1 MPPVPAPPYSGLWYR
16 AIGALPAVAVKRQYD
31 TAATFALAEDNKMG
45 ITKLAPT
52 RLRLLASN
60 GASSS
65 TGPIQY
71 QLQVAETATC
81 ASGTY
86 VAVGSDTDWQM
97 VDSTYYGDGA
107 ATSNVT
113 SGLTDPGGFTFAAGQ
128 LKDTSDTTAA
138 ISLNAS
144 GFTEVEFAVKAT
156 SSATS
161 GGNYCFRLYN
171 TTTGAVFST
180 YTNYAQAQVNGITA
194 INLLSF
200 AATGYGESVRV
211 NWQTAQEVENK
222 GFDLYRATNLAG
234 PYFKLNPKLMATA
247 SIGGEG
253 RDYEFFDEVVSRGTI
268 YYYKLEDV
276 DVRGRTPRTDRCAWT
291 GTGTG
296 FRTTGRLPTG

>member
-1 MPPVPAPPYSGLWYR
+1 MFAVVGTQNKALSAFNGDTQHWYQTTTNSYGAGGTKLATGSSTTVQWTVVSGYWCI
-16 AIGALPAVAVKRQYD
+16 AAVAVKRQYD

-113 SGLTDPGGFTFAAGQ
+113 SGLTDPGRLHLCGRPAQGHERTPP
-128 LKDTSDTTAA
+128 LA
-138 ISLNAS
+138 ITLNAS
-144 GFTEVEFAVKAT
+144 GFTEIEFAVRRPQRHQPAGIT
-156 SSATS
+156 VSD
-161 GGNYCFRLYN
+161 CYN
-171 TTTGAVFST
+171 TTTGAVFNNVHQLCPGAGEWDDGDQS
-180 YTNYAQAQVNGITA
+180 VVVCGH
-194 INLLSF
+194 
-200 AATGYGESVRV
+200 GYGHAVRV
-211 NWQTAQEVENK
+211 GWQTAQEVENK
-222 GFDLYRATNLAG
+222 GFNLYRATSPAG
-234 PYFKLNPKLMATA
+234 RM
-247 SIGGEG
+247 
-253 RDYEFFDEVVSRGTI
+253 
-268 YYYKLEDV
+268 
-276 DVRGRTPRTDRCAWT
+276 
-291 GTGTG
+291 
-296 FRTTGRLPTG
+296 